1 MTNQPISERTQGTER
16 RPRLRR
22 VIKKHGILPS
32 FGDIVLPV
40 VSVAAVALLVIA
52 GRQFFVN
59 GMHSSPKITE
69 TRAYSEAPALVAE
82 RLQEQEDEQSAVTIV
97 NEEAPVKDDENMLPA
112 AEVVPSIVANQP
124 VKVAEPAPKPAP
136 APKKADPVKA
146 AAPAPKK
153 TEPVKAA
160 APAPKKAEP
169 APKKTAPAKS
179 SLPIN
184 QQWRVQTGA
193 YGSKAAAQKIVDN
206 LKSAGYNAVVYSNP
220 ASKHVKVWVAG
231 GTTKEEAEEVA
242 EQMKQLG
249 HKSSFVF
256 PPIKK

>member
-1 MTNQPISERTQGTER
+1 MTSQPISERTQGTEK

-22 VIKKHGILPS
+22 VVKKHGILPS

-82 RLQEQEDEQSAVTIV
+82 RLKEQEEDKSTGVTVV
-97 NEEAPVKDDENMLPA
+97 NEEAPVNDSENMVVA
-112 AEVVPSIVANQP
+112 AEVVPSIVENKP
-124 VKVAEPAPKPAP
+124 VKVE
-136 APKKADPVKA
+136 
-146 AAPAPKK
+146 APAPKK

-160 APAPKKAEP
+160 APAPKKTEPVKASAP
-169 APKKTAPAKS
+169 APKKAEKPKTS

-193 YGSKAAAQKIVDN
+193 YGSRAAAQKIVDN

-220 ASKHVKVWVAG
+220 ASKYVKVWVAG
-231 GTTKEEAEEVA
+231 GTTKEDAEEVA
-242 EQMKQLG
+242 EQMKKLG

>member
-1 MTNQPISERTQGTER
+1 MTSQPISERTPGTER
-16 RPRLRR
+16 RARLRR
-22 VIKKHGILPS
+22 VNNKHGILPS

-59 GMHSSPKITE
+59 GMQTSPKITE

-82 RLQEQEDEQSAVTIV
+82 RLQEQEDKDTGVEIV
-97 NEEAPVKDDENMLPA
+97 KEEAPVNDGANMVVA

-124 VKVAEPAPKPAP
+124 VKVEVP
-136 APKKADPVKA
+136 APKKDEPVKA
-146 AAPAPKK
+146 AVPALTKP
-153 TEPVKAA
+153 EPVKAA

-169 APKKTAPAKS
+169 AKAPVKS

-184 QQWRVQTGA
+184 QQWRVQIGA
-193 YGSKAAAQKIVDN
+193 YGSKAAAKDAADK
-206 LKSAGYNAVVYSNP
+206 LKKAGYNAVVYSNP
-220 ASKHVKVWVAG
+220 ASKYVKVWVAG
-231 GTTKEEAEEVA
+231 GTTKDNAEEVM
-242 EQMKQLG
+242 EEMKKLG

-256 PPIKK
+256 PPMKK

>member
-1 MTNQPISERTQGTER
+1 MTSQPISERTQGTEK

-22 VIKKHGILPS
+22 VVKKHGILPS

-82 RLQEQEDEQSAVTIV
+82 RLKEQAEDKSTGVTVV
-97 NEEAPVKDDENMLPA
+97 NEEAPVNDSENMVVA
-112 AEVVPSIVANQP
+112 AEVVPSIVENKP
-124 VKVAEPAPKPAP
+124 VKVE
-136 APKKADPVKA
+136 
-146 AAPAPKK
+146 APAPKK

-160 APAPKKAEP
+160 APAPKKTEPVKASAP
-169 APKKTAPAKS
+169 APKKAEKPKTS

-193 YGSKAAAQKIVDN
+193 YGSRAAAQKIVDN

-220 ASKHVKVWVAG
+220 ASKYVKVWVAG
-231 GTTKEEAEEVA
+231 GTTKEDAEEVA
-242 EQMKQLG
+242 EQMKKLG

>member
-1 MTNQPISERTQGTER
+1 MTSQPISERTQGTEK

-22 VIKKHGILPS
+22 VVKKHGILKS

-40 VSVAAVALLVIA
+40 VSVAAIALLVIA

-59 GMHSSPKITE
+59 GMQTSPKITE

-82 RLQEQEDEQSAVTIV
+82 RLKEQEEDKPTGVTVV
-97 NEEAPVKDDENMLPA
+97 NEEAPVNDGENMMTA
-112 AEVVPSIVANQP
+112 AEIVPSIVENKP
-124 VKVAEPAPKPAP
+124 VKVEAP
-136 APKKADPVKA
+136 APKKAEPVKA

-160 APAPKKAEP
+160 APAPKKAEK
-169 APKKTAPAKS
+169 PKTV

-193 YGSKAAAQKIVDN
+193 YGSKAAAQKIADN
-206 LKSAGYNAVVYSNP
+206 LKSAGSNAVVYSNP
-220 ASKHVKVWVAG
+220 ASKYVKVWVAG

-242 EQMKQLG
+242 EELKKLG

-256 PPIKK
+256 PPMKK